1 MHWNVD
7 NSSLFVN
14 GKVICKFKANNR
26 NVDFLNQFCLGSIS
40 NGFSGNESKEVSFK
54 ENVHDFLV
62 DYKAIEKCDILDIHK
77 YLTKKDDIV

>member
-1 MHWNVD
+1 M
-7 NSSLFVN
+7 FVN
-14 GKVICKFKANNR
+14 GKVICKSKANNR

-40 NGFSGNESKEVSFK
+40 NGFSDNESKEVSFK